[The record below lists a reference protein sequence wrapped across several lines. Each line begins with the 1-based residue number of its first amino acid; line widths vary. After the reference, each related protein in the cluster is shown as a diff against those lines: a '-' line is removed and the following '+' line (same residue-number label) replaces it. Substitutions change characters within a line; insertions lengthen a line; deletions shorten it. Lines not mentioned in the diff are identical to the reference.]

1 MKLKIT
7 VNDVAYEV
15 DVEILDAGDAIAP
28 QDALPTPLPYLA
40 PLGSPLT
47 VPTNGTGLGTGSG
60 SGASAEEGSLASP
73 VAGTVLEVRCK
84 AGDVVDENQLVF
96 VLETMKMK
104 TSIAAPG
111 KGKVAEVLVAVGDS
125 VREGQPL
132 LTFA

>member
-15 DVEILDAGDAIAP
+15 DVEILDSADGVGAP
-28 QDALPTPLPYLA
+28 EALPTPQSFASPGAAYTPLSPAAASPALA
-40 PLGSPLT
+40 PPAQA
-47 VPTNGTGLGTGSG
+47 
-60 SGASAEEGSLASP
+60 GALASP

-84 AGDVVDENQLVF
+84 PGDVVDENQLVF

-111 KGKVAEVLVAVGDS
+111 KGRVSAVLVAVGDS

-132 LTFA
+132 LSFA